1 MRDIRGEEYNLI
13 KKAIDDLLKVNTS
26 FKRKK
31 KNALEKQKE
40 LFYSAIN
47 GLQALDVRSSLAN
60 ADLRIDMSSYD
71 ELFYQV
77 VDSLLLLM
85 FGKDGYELINFYL
98 YEKINPDGSINTL
111 IDDNENEVV
120 LDTPEDLWNVL
131 SKLETFNSK

>member
-40 LFYSAIN
+40 LFYSVIN

>member
-1 MRDIRGEEYNLI
+1 MRDEEYSLI

-31 KNALEKQKE
+31 KNALEKKKE
-40 LFYSAIN
+40 LFYNIIN
-47 GLQALDVRSSLAN
+47 GIQALDARSSLAN

-71 ELFYQV
+71 EAFYQV
-77 VDSLLLLM
+77 IDALILYI

-98 YEKINPDGSINTL
+98 YEKINPDGSINSL
-111 IDDNENEVV
+111 VDDNDNEVN

-131 SKLETFNSK
+131 VKLETFDAK

>member
-1 MRDIRGEEYNLI
+1 MRDEEYSLI

-31 KNALEKQKE
+31 KNALEKKKE
-40 LFYSAIN
+40 LFYNIIN
-47 GLQALDVRSSLAN
+47 GIQALDARSSLAN

-71 ELFYQV
+71 EAFYQV
-77 VDSLLLLM
+77 IDALILYI

-111 IDDNENEVV
+111 VDDNGNEVD
-120 LDTPEDLWNVL
+120 LDTPEDLWTVL
-131 SKLETFNSK
+131 AKLDAFDVK